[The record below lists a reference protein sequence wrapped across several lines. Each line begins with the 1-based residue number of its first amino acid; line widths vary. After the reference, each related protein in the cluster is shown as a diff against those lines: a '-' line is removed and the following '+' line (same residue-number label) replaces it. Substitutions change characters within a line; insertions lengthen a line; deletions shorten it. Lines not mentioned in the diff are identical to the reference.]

1 MFLIAPYPF
10 SDSFFSFPLRQDV
23 DNSNNLRMSRL
34 CGESKSYYA
43 HDSGTATGDMRQRLL
58 DNFMAQ
64 QVLHLTVGAQV
75 MLIKNIDETL
85 VNGSMGIVTG
95 FQEPGEDPRAEISR
109 DRARNESVY
118 KLQERRYADIPS
130 SVLEG
135 EPQMAGVV
143 KGLPR
148 DEARKNSKRPVI
160 DFTVPGGGIRH
171 VMLEPEVWKVELPS
185 GEIQAS
191 RTQVRL
197 NKFCTTYLVFIAAL
211 QYPLILSW
219 AMSIHKSQG
228 QTLER
233 VKVDLAKVFEKGMAL
248 LFPLFCLS

>member
-1 MFLIAPYPF
+1 
-10 SDSFFSFPLRQDV
+10 
-23 DNSNNLRMSRL
+23 MSRL
-34 CGESKSYYA
+34 RGESKSFYA
-43 HDSGTATGDMRQRLL
+43 QDGGRATGDMRQKLL

-85 VNGSMGIVTG
+85 VNGSMGIVVG
-95 FQEPGEDPRAEISR
+95 FQEPGEDPRAEFSR
-109 DRARNESVY
+109 DRARNENVY
-118 KLQERRYADIPS
+118 KLQERRYADL

-148 DEARKNSKRPVI
+148 DEARKNLKRPVI

-171 VMLEPEVWKVELPS
+171 VILEPEVWKVELPS

-211 QYPLILSW
+211 PVSSHPILGYVYT
-219 AMSIHKSQG
+219 QV
-228 QTLER
+228 TR
-233 VKVDLAKVFEKGMAL
+233 PDT
-248 LFPLFCLS
+248 